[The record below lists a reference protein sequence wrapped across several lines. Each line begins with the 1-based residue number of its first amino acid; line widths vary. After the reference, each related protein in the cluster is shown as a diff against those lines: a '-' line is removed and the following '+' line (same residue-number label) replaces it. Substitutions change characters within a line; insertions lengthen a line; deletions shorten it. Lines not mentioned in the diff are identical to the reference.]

1 MLDFLIGDVASW
13 SWVLGLSIAEKKSAT
28 EEFFTHALELA
39 PLERIAVAWTGGKDS
54 TLLLYLWRQWLL
66 THGLAQG
73 DQVRALSVD
82 TGYKFPET
90 LAFRDQV
97 AQKWNVALTI
107 CRPQCQPEQYP
118 VAVDVVQCCRE
129 LKIVPLQQGLQRQ
142 GIQVLLTGLRRDE
155 HPKRERRAS
164 KEKCPSPP
172 HVRLHP
178 ILPWTEMDVWAMH
191 IQSGLPYCPLYD
203 QGYRSLGCWPCT
215 RLDAGGERAGRNP
228 DKESQLDTLRS
239 LGYF

>member
-1 MLDFLIGDVASW
+1 MGTSIGQ
-13 SWVLGLSIAEKKSAT
+13 KKSAT
-28 EEFFTHALELA
+28 EEIFTHALDLA

-54 TLLLYLWRQWLL
+54 TLLLYLWRQWLF
-66 THGLAQG
+66 THGRAQAE
-73 DQVRALSVD
+73 QIQALSVD

-90 LAFRDQV
+90 QLFRDQL
-97 AQKWNVALTI
+97 AQEWNVGLTV
-107 CRPQCQPEQYP
+107 CRPQGKTEHYP
-118 VAVDVVQCCRE
+118 VAEDVLQCCRD
-129 LKIVPLQQGLQRQ
+129 LKILPLQQGLQRHKV
-142 GIQVLLTGLRRDE
+142 QVLLTGLRWDE
-155 HPKRERRAS
+155 HPHRERRAS
-164 KEKCPSPP
+164 KEECASPS

-191 IQSGLPYCPLYD
+191 IQSGLPYCSLYD

-215 RLDAGGERAGRNP
+215 RCDGDGERAGRNP